1 VQVIGGVVAM
11 VGVRFKDGVKVQAGD
26 TQLRKIIQMLGDARK
41 VSAKVIGVGHLAL
54 FVGQIDRQVSPVGA
68 QGAVS
73 RDILFRGTGIAKA
86 VGKNLVDDPVAQC
99 GRTLLGRV
107 VDGQLP
113 IAVGVQVKL
122 PAHRLVGVDDVQGA
136 VGFGDLKIVKV
147 QFWMSWS
154 ISEGVAVK
162 AQVAFTQLH
171 REESVIFHVAAQD
184 KFYLAGQQVL
194 GQTDGKT
201 DAGAGS
207 HSAEGFFKDGKPAV
221 IDAKIHSMI
230 PFRQDDV

>member
-1 VQVIGGVVAM
+1 M

-54 FVGQIDRQVSPVGA
+54 FVGQIDRQVSPIGA

-113 IAVGVQVKL
+113 IVVGVQVKL
-122 PAHRLVGVDDVQGA
+122 PAHRLVGVDDVQRA
-136 VGFGDLKIVKV
+136 VGFGDLKVVKV

-154 ISEGVAVK
+154 IAQGVAVK
-162 AQVAFTQLH
+162 AKGAFTQLH
-171 REESVIFHVAAQD
+171 REESVIFPVVAQD
-184 KFYLAGQQVL
+184 KFYPRGQQVL
-194 GQTDGKT
+194 GQADGKT

-207 HSAEGFFKDGKPAV
+207 HSTERVFEDGKPAV
-221 IDAKIHSMI
+221 IDAKIHKMI